1 MSSVLLI
8 LELLGGL
15 GVFLVGM
22 KMMSEALQRVAGE
35 RLKSLLA
42 RMTSNRF
49 SGVLTGLG
57 VTSVV
62 QSSSATTVMVIGFVS
77 AGLFTLSQAIGV
89 IMGANIGT
97 TLTGWIVAVVGF
109 KLKILVFALP
119 AVALGVALTFLKRAK
134 PKQWGEVLIGFG
146 ILFLGL
152 GLMKDAVPSI
162 DDPRHLAWI
171 QSLTDMG
178 FVSVLVFVGLGAA
191 LTVVLQSSSAT
202 MTLTLTLAA
211 MGWIPYTL
219 AAAMVLGEN
228 IGTTATANIAAIG
241 ASTDAR
247 RAARVHL
254 LFNLVG
260 VVWALALMKVYWLPV
275 VDLIVPGNPNVDFA
289 ALRNDE
295 GAIAGEA
302 AVVTTHLAAAHTV
315 FNITNTGM
323 MLPFVKPLERLVVR
337 WVPTTEQEVLDETR
351 FVSPALIGTPELALV
366 QIGKATQRMTDIVRS
381 MLADARHIM
390 SHPDDDLGPMVE
402 TTLSREQE
410 VDQLERQIVDYVTHV
425 AQAPTSEAT
434 SRKIAALLQ
443 NTHRLERMGDHCAV
457 LVRIA
462 RRMHNAGLP
471 FDEEAIEDV
480 GKLYD
485 QVDRSLENVGLYLQ
499 GEGDVAESEE
509 IEERVD
515 QTRRTL
521 RSKYIRLM
529 EAGPERRARCLALLD
544 TFTHLEEIGDRAVGI
559 IRRAEQSRS
568 LLSASHAL
576 THSDGT
582 ARHSA
587 LSLQSPN

>member
-35 RLKSLLA
+35 RLKGLLA

-97 TLTGWIVAVVGF
+97 TLTGWIVAIVGF
-109 KLKILVFALP
+109 KLKILAFALP
-119 AVALGVALTFLKRAK
+119 AVALGVALTFFKRAK
-134 PKQWGEVLIGFG
+134 PKQWGEVFIGFG

-152 GLMKDAVPSI
+152 GLMKDAVPAI
-162 DDPRHLAWI
+162 DDPKQLAWI

-178 FVSVLVFVGLGAA
+178 FFSVLIFVGLGTA

-241 ASTDAR
+241 ASTDAK

-254 LFNLVG
+254 LFNMIG
-260 VVWALALMKVYWLPV
+260 VTWALALMNVYWLPL
-275 VDLIVPGNPNVDFA
+275 VDLIVPGNPSVEFA
-289 ALRNDE
+289 TLQHDKS
-295 GAIAGEA
+295 AIAGGA
-302 AVVTTHLAAAHTV
+302 AVVTTHLAAAHTL
-315 FNITNTGM
+315 FNLTNTGL
-323 MLPFVKPLERLVVR
+323 MLPFVKQLERLVIR
-337 WVPTTEQEVLDETR
+337 WVPSTKQEAPDETR
-351 FVSPALIGTPELALV
+351 FVAPALISTPELALV

-390 SHPDDDLGPMVE
+390 SHPSDDLGPMVD
-402 TTLSREQE
+402 TTLAREQE
-410 VDQLERQIVDYVTHV
+410 VDQLERQIVDYVTRV
-425 AQAPTSEAT
+425 AQAPTSEET
-434 SRKIAALLQ
+434 SRRIAALLQ
-443 NTHRLERMGDHCAV
+443 NTHRLERIGDHCAV

-471 FDEEAIEDV
+471 FDDEAIEDV
-480 GKLYD
+480 GQLYD

-499 GEGDVAESEE
+499 GKGDVAESEE
-509 IEERVD
+509 IEDRVD
-515 QTRRTL
+515 QTRRSL

-529 EAGPERRARCLALLD
+529 EAGAERRAQCLALLD

-568 LLSASHAL
+568 LLSSTEGA
-576 THSDGT
+576 
-582 ARHSA
+582 ARAAGVRRHGR
-587 LSLQSPN
+587 LSLEAPN